1 MNLANKGV
9 YCLII
14 RLFQECNITI
24 GCLGTFNFPMGF
36 YIYTGSAQNNLKS
49 RIERHLQRE
58 KKVHWHIDYLL
69 NYGHVIGIYTYPG
82 EKNMECV
89 LNDKIGSI
97 KNATI
102 PVKGFG
108 SSDCSC
114 IAHLHFFQNNPG
126 YMISGFN
133 GKLASQSRKFSRAKS
148 GSLY

>member
-1 MNLANKGV
+1 MNLILNKGV

-14 RLFQECNITI
+14 KLFHECNMTV
-24 GCLGTFNFPMGF
+24 GCLGTFNFSIGF
-36 YIYTGSAQNNLKS
+36 YTYVGSAQNSLKS

-69 NYGHVIGIYTYPG
+69 NYGHVIGIHTYAG
-82 EKNMECV
+82 EKDMECV
-89 LNDKIGSI
+89 LNHKIRGI

-114 IAHLHFFQNNPG
+114 ISHLHFFQNNPD
-126 YMISGFN
+126 YEISKFEGEV
-133 GKLASQSRKFSRAKS
+133 LSQVNRISRV
-148 GSLY
+148 